1 MAEEKNIDFCELRK
15 LVYEITNLNESA
27 IVVLEKV
34 NAMESDKVI
43 TILKCNEEKINFLL
57 EKLEDLGAKR

>member
-1 MAEEKNIDFCELRK
+1 MTEKKKIDFCELQT
-15 LVYEITNLNESA
+15 LVYEINDLNESA

-43 TILKCNEEKINFLL
+43 TILKCNEEKLNFLL
-57 EKLEDLGAKR
+57 EKLENLGV